1 MDKLFNQFKPA
12 LVVLLALMTVLV
24 DFTSY
29 ILSFVADG
37 LFMVAIVAIVWT
49 TMGKEKDKK

>member
-49 TMGKEKDKK
+49 TMSEGKDKK